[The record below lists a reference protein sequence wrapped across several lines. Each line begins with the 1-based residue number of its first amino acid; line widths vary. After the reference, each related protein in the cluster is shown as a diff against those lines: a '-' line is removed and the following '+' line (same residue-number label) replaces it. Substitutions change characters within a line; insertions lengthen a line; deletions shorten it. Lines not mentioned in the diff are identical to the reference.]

1 MLVRGSIAF
10 LLTEQA
16 QDSPPALACCCPG
29 CAPAA
34 CPTLLASRCLP
45 ALPFSGEF
53 FPGIPKI
60 QYEGPDS
67 TNPLAFRY
75 YNASE
80 EILGKP
86 MREWWVGSTWAC
98 ALVVA
103 VAAHRQPCWIV
114 MRVYLVEGSLSDLGS
129 C

>member
-1 MLVRGSIAF
+1 MRAAARAVP
-10 LLTEQA
+10 LL
-16 QDSPPALACCCPG
+16 PALRCSPY
-29 CAPAA
+29 AA
-34 CPTLLASRCLP
+34 C

-60 QYEGPDS
+60 RYEGPDS

-86 MREWWVGSTWAC
+86 MREWCEGSTWAR
-98 ALVVA
+98 ALV
-103 VAAHRQPCWIV
+103 AAAAAADGVVCLNHAQSALLDR
-114 MRVYLVEGSLSDLGS
+114 GAG
-129 C
+129 